1 MDAPEAPNAASADE
15 NPEAAVALLYRVLLG
30 REPDP
35 EGLRHHSD
43 ALRANRATPRQLA
56 LAFTRSAEFLGA
68 PALSATLQVVRA
80 MDCDFLLPG
89 GSPVAAELASP
100 EGYEPWVLPYFL
112 EQCRPGMTVLDVGA
126 SWGAFALP
134 AGRRVGPSGR
144 VFAAEVSASN
154 CRVLMRSARASG
166 LNNVTVLP
174 FGLSDRLGPEL
185 LRRQDFTN
193 NNAIQTDLDA
203 GEADIDDFDIV
214 PVVPLDLVRGAL
226 GRVHVVKMDV
236 EGMEYRVSIG
246 ALAFLREHRP
256 LVFCEYSPAF
266 QRAGSGV
273 DGGDLLG
280 LYLDLG
286 YGVEILHRHAPREM
300 VSAPGRGALI
310 QQVDDAWRAHVER
323 DQGTHL
329 DLCLHPFAAGG
340 RAAG

>member
-1 MDAPEAPNAASADE
+1 MTGQAHDDNALQGESPEAT
-15 NPEAAVALLYRVLLG
+15 VTLIYRVLLG

-56 LAFTRSAEFLGA
+56 VAFTRSAEFLGA
-68 PALSATLQVVRA
+68 PTLSGIAEHVRA

-112 EQCRPGMTVLDVGA
+112 EQCRPGMTVFDIGA

-134 AGRRVGPSGR
+134 AGRRVGPAGR
-144 VFAAEVSASN
+144 VFAVEVSPAN
-154 CRVLMRSARASG
+154 CRVLLRSARASG
-166 LNNVTVLP
+166 LGNVIVLP

-193 NNAIQTDLDA
+193 NNAIQSDL
-203 GEADIDDFDIV
+203 GPADVDMDDYDIV
-214 PVVPLDLVRGAL
+214 PVVPVDLIRGAL
-226 GRVHVVKMDV
+226 GRVHIVKMDV

-256 LVFCEYSPAF
+256 MVFCEYSPAF
-266 QRAGSGV
+266 QLAGSGV
-273 DGGDLLG
+273 DGGELLG

-286 YGVEILHRHAPREM
+286 YGVEILHRHAPRQ
-300 VSAPGRGALI
+300 VVAGPGHGAVI

-329 DLCLHPFAAGG
+329 DLCLRPFSAAGATG
-340 RAAG
+340 